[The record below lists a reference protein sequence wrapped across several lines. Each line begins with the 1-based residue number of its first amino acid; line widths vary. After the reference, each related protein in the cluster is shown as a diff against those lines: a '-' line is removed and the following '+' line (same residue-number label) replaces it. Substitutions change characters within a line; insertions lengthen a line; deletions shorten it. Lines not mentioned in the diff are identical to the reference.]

1 MYDDRRFA
9 SPIVETMVVFHQ
21 AKDAVVKALNE
32 ELEEIGVSYTQAY
45 VLVAL
50 KMSDK
55 PLTVSEI
62 AHFLFRELHS
72 TSGLIARMEKYGY
85 IERIPAPD
93 DKRCIQV
100 QLTSKGIECAD
111 EVAKRT
117 LDLYDRLLS
126 MLSDEQLRQFKKC
139 LRGLRNQAMNDL
151 GFQVTGLPRHISMQ
165 KLNEWLSLIRCR
177 QTNLPSKLSGSTDK
191 SLVSSLR

>member
-1 MYDDRRFA
+1 MYDDTRFA
-9 SPIVETMVVFHQ
+9 SPIVETMVVFLQ

-55 PLTVSEI
+55 PLTISEI

-93 DKRCIQV
+93 DKRCIQI
-100 QLTSKGIECAD
+100 QLTSKGLESAD

-117 LDLYDRLLS
+117 LPLYSRVLS
-126 MLSDEQLRQFKKC
+126 QLSDKQLRQFTRY
-139 LRGLRNQAMNDL
+139 LRTLRNQSIKQI
-151 GFQVTGLPRHISMQ
+151 GFQIKGLPPYISME
-165 KLNEWLSLIRCR
+165 KLNEWLSVL
-177 QTNLPSKLSGSTDK
+177 
-191 SLVSSLR
+191 